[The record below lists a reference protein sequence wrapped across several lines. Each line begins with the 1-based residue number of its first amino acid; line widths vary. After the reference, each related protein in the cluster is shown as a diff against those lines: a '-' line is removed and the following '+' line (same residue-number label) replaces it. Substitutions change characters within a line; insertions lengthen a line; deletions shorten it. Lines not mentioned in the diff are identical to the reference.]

1 MSALTDVEN
10 EVDSN
15 LLKEME
21 KDLDPDSS
29 RPSSTSTTNSSS
41 FVKESSSVSGSN
53 RRKIQLSEDHLHGKM
68 KWNALKK

>member
-21 KDLDPDSS
+21 KDLDES
-29 RPSSTSTTNSSS
+29 RPSSTSTTSSS
-41 FVKESSSVSGSN
+41 LVKESSTNNTN
-53 RRKIQLSEDHLHGKM
+53 R
-68 KWNALKK
+68 

>member
-21 KDLDPDSS
+21 KDLDPDSP

-41 FVKESSSVSGSN
+41 FVKESSSSISGSN
-53 RRKIQLSEDHLHGKM
+53 RRKIQLSEDHLHGKT
-68 KWNALKK
+68 KKCIS